1 MATDTQVVQIGKN
14 WFVDTAEGRIGP
26 IDSEQEAIRYVRLQQ
41 LAWAAGSETAC
52 TEAECLI

>member
-14 WFVDTAEGRIGP
+14 WFVDTTEGRIGP
-26 IDSEQEAIRYVRLQQ
+26 MDSEQEAIHYVRLQQ
-41 LAWAAGSETAC
+41 LVSAAGSETAC